1 MEEAS
6 LVFREATLADKVT
19 LVTGAGSGIGRASA
33 LAFAQARAKVVACD
47 VDGKGGLE
55 TVRLIREAGGEALFV
70 QADVSKSS
78 EVEEMVRLTVSE
90 YGRLDVAHN
99 NAGVEPANASIL
111 DSSEED
117 WDRVIDIN
125 LKGVWL
131 SMKHEIPAML
141 EHGGGSIVNT
151 SSTVGH
157 LGQSN
162 MASYVAS
169 KHGVIGLTR
178 AVALEFVDAGIRV
191 NAVCPAVVATSMFER
206 FTRGD
211 AQVASTLISSLPMKR
226 LIKPQE
232 VADSVLWLSSDKA
245 AYLNGHALVLDGGL
259 SIQ

>member
-1 MEEAS
+1 MFED
-6 LVFREATLADKVT
+6 ATLADKVT

-33 LAFAQARAKVVACD
+33 LAFAQARAKVVASD
-47 VDGKGGLE
+47 VDSKGGLE
-55 TVRLIREAGGEALFV
+55 TVRLIRDAGGEAIFV
-70 QADVSKSS
+70 QADVSKSCD
-78 EVEEMVRLTVSE
+78 VENMVRLTVAE
-90 YGRLDVAHN
+90 YGRLDAAHN

-141 EHGGGSIVNT
+141 EQGGGSIVNT

-178 AVALEFVDAGIRV
+178 AVALEFVHVGIRV

-211 AQVASTLISSLPMKR
+211 DHVASTLISGLPMKR
-226 LIKPQE
+226 LIEPQE
-232 VADSVLWLSSDKA
+232 VADAVLWLSSDKA
-245 AYLNGHALVLDGGL
+245 AYLNGHALVIDGGL

>member
-1 MEEAS
+1 
-6 LVFREATLADKVT
+6 
-19 LVTGAGSGIGRASA
+19 
-33 LAFAQARAKVVACD
+33 
-47 VDGKGGLE
+47 VDSKSGLE
-55 TVRLIREAGGEALFV
+55 TVRLIRDAGGEALFV

-78 EVEEMVRLTVSE
+78 DVENMVRLTVAE

-99 NAGVEPANASIL
+99 NAGVEPAKASIL
-111 DSSEED
+111 DGSEED

-141 EHGGGSIVNT
+141 EQGGGSIVNT

-157 LGQSN
+157 LGQSK

-178 AVALEFVDAGIRV
+178 AVAVEYVDAGIRV
-191 NAVCPAVVATSMFER
+191 NAVCPAVVATPMFDR

-211 AQVASTLISSLPMKR
+211 DHAASTLISSLPMKR
-226 LIKPQE
+226 LIQPQE
-232 VADSVLWLSSDKA
+232 VANAVLWLSSDKA
-245 AYLNGHALVLDGGL
+245 AYLNGHALVIDGGL

>member
-1 MEEAS
+1 MEDAS
-6 LVFREATLADKVT
+6 FVSIGETLAERVA

-33 LAFAQARAKVVACD
+33 LAFAQARAKVVVCD
-47 VDGKGGLE
+47 VDSKSGLE
-55 TVRLIREAGGEALFV
+55 TARLIRDAGGEALFV

-78 EVEEMVRLTVSE
+78 DVENMVRLTVAE

-141 EHGGGSIVNT
+141 EQGGGSIVNT

-178 AVALEFVDAGIRV
+178 AVALEYVDAGIRV
-191 NAVCPAVVATSMFER
+191 NAVCPAVVATSMFKR

-211 AQVASTLISSLPMKR
+211 DHVASTLISSLPMKR

-232 VADSVLWLSSDKA
+232 VANSVLWLSSDKA
-245 AYLNGHALVLDGGL
+245 AYLNGHALVIDGGL

>member
-1 MEEAS
+1 MFED
-6 LVFREATLADKVT
+6 ATLADKVT

-33 LAFAQARAKVVACD
+33 LAFAQAGAKVVASD

-55 TVRLIREAGGEALFV
+55 TVRLICDAGGEAIFV
-70 QADVSKSS
+70 RADVSKSS
-78 EVEEMVRLTVSE
+78 DVANMVRLTVAE
-90 YGRLDVAHN
+90 YGRLDIAHN
-99 NAGVEPANASIL
+99 NAGVESANASIL

-141 EHGGGSIVNT
+141 DQGGGSIVNT

-178 AVALEFVDAGIRV
+178 AIALEFVDAGIRV

-211 AQVASTLISSLPMKR
+211 DHVASTLISSLPMKR
-226 LIKPQE
+226 LIEPQE
-232 VADSVLWLSSDKA
+232 VANAVLWLSSDKA
-245 AYLNGHALVLDGGL
+245 AYLNGHALVIDGGL

>member
-1 MEEAS
+1 MFEDVA
-6 LVFREATLADKVT
+6 LADKVT

-33 LAFAQARAKVVACD
+33 LAFAQAWAKVVVSD
-47 VDGKGGLE
+47 VDSKGGLE
-55 TVRLIREAGGEALFV
+55 TVRLIRDAGGEAIFV

-78 EVEEMVRLTVSE
+78 DVANMVRLTVAE

-99 NAGVEPANASIL
+99 NAGVEPVNASIL

-141 EHGGGSIVNT
+141 EQGGGSIVNT

-178 AVALEFVDAGIRV
+178 AVALEFVHAGIRV

-211 AQVASTLISSLPMKR
+211 DHVASTLISSLPMKR
-226 LIKPQE
+226 LIEPQE
-232 VADSVLWLSSDKA
+232 VADAVLWLSSDKA
-245 AYLNGHALVLDGGL
+245 AYLNGHALVIDGGL

>member
-1 MEEAS
+1 MFED
-6 LVFREATLADKVT
+6 ATLADKVT

-33 LAFAQARAKVVACD
+33 LAFAQARAKVVVSD
-47 VDGKGGLE
+47 VDKKGGLE
-55 TVRLIREAGGEALFV
+55 TVRLIRDAGGESIFV

-78 EVEEMVRLTVSE
+78 DVANMVRLTVAE
-90 YGRLDVAHN
+90 YGRLDAAHN

-141 EHGGGSIVNT
+141 EQGGGSIVNT

-178 AVALEFVDAGIRV
+178 AIALEYVDAGIRV

-211 AQVASTLISSLPMKR
+211 DHVASTLISSLPMKR
-226 LIKPQE
+226 LIEPQE
-232 VADSVLWLSSDKA
+232 VADAVLWLSSDKA
-245 AYLNGHALVLDGGL
+245 AYLNGHALVIDGGL

>member
-1 MEEAS
+1 MEDAS
-6 LVFREATLADKVT
+6 FVFKGATLADKVA

-33 LAFAQARAKVVACD
+33 LAFAQARAKVVVCD
-47 VDGKGGLE
+47 VDSKSGLE
-55 TVRLIREAGGEALFV
+55 TVRLIRDAGGEALFV

-78 EVEEMVRLTVSE
+78 DVENMVRLTVAE

-99 NAGVEPANASIL
+99 NASVEPANASIL

-117 WDRVIDIN
+117 WNRVIDIN

-141 EHGGGSIVNT
+141 EQGGGSIVNT

-169 KHGVIGLTR
+169 KHGVIGLTK

-211 AQVASTLISSLPMKR
+211 DHVASTLISSLPMKR

-232 VADSVLWLSSDKA
+232 VANSVLWLSSDKA
-245 AYLNGHALVLDGGL
+245 AYLNGHALVIDGGL

>member
-1 MEEAS
+1 MFEDVA
-6 LVFREATLADKVT
+6 LADKVT

-33 LAFAQARAKVVACD
+33 LAFAQARAKVVVSD
-47 VDGKGGLE
+47 VDSKGGLE
-55 TVRLIREAGGEALFV
+55 TVRLIRDAGGEAIFV

-78 EVEEMVRLTVSE
+78 DVANMVRLTVAE

-99 NAGVEPANASIL
+99 NAGVEPVNASIL

-141 EHGGGSIVNT
+141 EQGGGSIVNT

-178 AVALEFVDAGIRV
+178 AVALEFVHAGIRV

-211 AQVASTLISSLPMKR
+211 DHVASTLISSLPMKR
-226 LIKPQE
+226 LIEPQE
-232 VADSVLWLSSDKA
+232 VADAVLWLSSDKA
-245 AYLNGHALVLDGGL
+245 AYLNGHALVIDGGL

>member
-1 MEEAS
+1 MEDAS
-6 LVFREATLADKVT
+6 FVSIGETLAERVA

-33 LAFAQARAKVVACD
+33 LAFAQARATVVVCD
-47 VDGKGGLE
+47 VDIKSGLE
-55 TVRLIREAGGEALFV
+55 TVRLIRDAGGEALFV

-78 EVEEMVRLTVSE
+78 DVENMVRLTVAE

-141 EHGGGSIVNT
+141 EQGGGSIVNT

-178 AVALEFVDAGIRV
+178 AVALEYVDSGIRV

-211 AQVASTLISSLPMKR
+211 DHVASTLISSLPMKR

-232 VADSVLWLSSDKA
+232 VANSVLWLSSDKA
-245 AYLNGHALVLDGGL
+245 AYLNGHALVIDGGL

>member
-1 MEEAS
+1 MFED
-6 LVFREATLADKVT
+6 ATLADKVT

-33 LAFAQARAKVVACD
+33 LAFAQARAKVVVSD
-47 VDGKGGLE
+47 VDSKGGLE
-55 TVRLIREAGGEALFV
+55 TVRLIRDAGGEAIFV

-78 EVEEMVRLTVSE
+78 DVANMVRLTVAE

-99 NAGVEPANASIL
+99 NAGVEPVNASIL

-141 EHGGGSIVNT
+141 EQGGGSIVNT

-178 AVALEFVDAGIRV
+178 AVALEFVHAGIRV

-211 AQVASTLISSLPMKR
+211 DHVASTLISSLPMKR
-226 LIKPQE
+226 LIEPQE
-232 VADSVLWLSSDKA
+232 VADAVLWLSSDKA
-245 AYLNGHALVLDGGL
+245 AYLNGHALVIDGGL